1 MKKVII
7 AEKPSLA
14 TTIVKAIGGKFDR
27 KDGYF
32 ENEKYIVTFAFGH
45 LFQLYSIDDYF
56 NREKSKWDLNELPFI
71 PNEYQFKL
79 IDDAGVKKQFKIVK
93 NLVNREDVNTII
105 NCGDADREGEV
116 IVRLIID
123 QALEG
128 KKEIKRLWLPEQTD
142 ETIKNALNNLQDANN
157 YNLLYDEGFVRTC
170 VDWIYGIN
178 LTRLL
183 TCKTSTM
190 LPVGRVLIPIV
201 EVIYKRDF
209 DIKNFKTKEY
219 YQAEV
224 SIVKGNDTLK
234 FSIDDLKFDMKEDC
248 VRAIDK
254 IKNEKIIVKNIEIKD
269 IKKQPKKLFSLDKL
283 QNKLS
288 KEFKMSANE
297 SLKIIQSLYEKGLV
311 TYPRTNTEY
320 LAEAEKDKVQKIIN
334 VIDENNI
341 LEMKNNKS
349 IFDTSKVESHSAI
362 TPTIKVPTDLKGK
375 ELDVYNIIKNR
386 FISNFLVED
395 TILEE
400 TKIFFQLGNF
410 DFTLKGNTIK
420 SLGYLAYEN
429 DLKEK
434 TIPIFSIGEE
444 FKPNIELV
452 EKFTQPPKH
461 ITLTELNNYLKNPFR
476 KECMSEDEE
485 YKQMLDGVEIGTVA
499 TRAAIIEKAIKLKY
513 IREEKGTFYI
523 DTLGVNLIS
532 TLNKLQIDLYKN
544 KTVELSKTLKQVYRN
559 ELSLEKALEIFG
571 NDLDKVTK
579 KAKQIEVD
587 KIESEKNKKEV
598 IGKCPKCGKNV
609 YESEKLFY
617 CEDFKNCT
625 FKIFKNNKFFN
636 DKGKKITKTIVKSLL
651 LKGNVNVK
659 GFKKKDGSSTYD
671 ATVVMSLNGDYVN
684 FKLEFNN
691 KK

>member
-224 SIVKGNDTLK
+224 NIVKGNDTLK

-499 TRAAIIEKAIKLKY
+499 TRATIIEKAIKLKY